1 MCGGFL
7 FLNHTLP
14 TLQLWNKVMIMMI
27 RMIMMT
33 GMMIMM
39 IRMTIVLVLEV
50 FVQFTQQTKFF
61 VITLL
66 HVTCDDVVTSFCSGD
81 PADKVLQIVP
91 RNEHH
96 QRTGRSD
103 KVFNVKSVIKIFL

>member
-1 MCGGFL
+1 
-7 FLNHTLP
+7 
-14 TLQLWNKVMIMMI
+14 
-27 RMIMMT
+27 MMT
-33 GMMIMM
+33 GMMIRM

-66 HVTCDDVVTSFCSGD
+66 HVTCYDVATSFCLGD
-81 PADKVLQIVP
+81 PADQVLQIVP

-96 QRTGRSD
+96 QRTGCSD
-103 KVFNVKSVIKIFL
+103 KVFNVESVIKIFL